1 MTGLEALDLIFD
13 DLRQFEEHFLNDLT
27 KEDKERYETIK
38 KELKA
43 LEIVKK
49 KSEFSFWDFKHCDN
63 VDEYN
68 ELYNTRDNRL
78 TQEEFD
84 LLKEVL
90 EE

>member
-1 MTGLEALDLIFD
+1 MTSKEALDLIFD
-13 DLRQFEEHFLNDLT
+13 DLRQFEEHFLNGLT

-84 LLKEVL
+84 LLKGVL